1 MPWEARSAM
10 EEKYRFVLE
19 CVEPGANVTQI
30 CREFGISRS
39 TGNKWLKRYRDE
51 GFSGLEEHS
60 RRPKNSPLETS
71 ADMVCEIVNLRL
83 AKPSRGAEKIS
94 HVLKSRF
101 KERTPSVRTI
111 NRILERSGLVEKRKK
126 RRQSSSKEE
135 TLDFTKAQASND
147 VWTTDYKGWWRTKDG
162 TRCEP
167 LTIRD
172 EYSRFL
178 LDIGAFERI
187 RWEAAKERFVRC
199 FELYGLPKII
209 KTDNG
214 VPFCSPR
221 AICGLSRLSA
231 WWIKLGIEL
240 ERIPRG
246 KPQYNGGH
254 ERMHRDMAQ
263 ELERSPARDIY
274 SQQKVINEWV
284 YDFNYQR
291 PHSALKNKTPSA
303 VYKASRVAYDPREPE
318 YEYPAAYDVRKV
330 DSKGFAWWK
339 NKRLPVSKA
348 LRGEHI
354 AFERID
360 DENLNIWFC
369 DLLIAKTD
377 VKFRTPLTPI
387 GVNLNGRALRY

>member
-1 MPWEARSAM
+1 MPWKTRSVM

-19 CVEPGANVTQI
+19 CIEAGANVTET
-30 CREFGISRS
+30 CKEFGISRS
-39 TGNKWLKRYRDE
+39 TGNKWLSRYRKE
-51 GFSGLEEHS
+51 GYRGLEERS
-60 RRPKNSPLETS
+60 RRPQSSPLLTS
-71 ADMVCEIVNLRL
+71 AEVVCEIVSLRT
-83 AKPSRGAEKIS
+83 AKPSRGAEKIH
-94 HVLKSRF
+94 HVLKGRF
-101 KERTPSVRTI
+101 KEKVPSVRTI
-111 NRILERSGLVEKRKK
+111 NRILERSGLVEKRRK
-126 RRQSSSKEE
+126 RRQSSSEDAV
-135 TLDFTKAQASND
+135 LDYTKARASND
-147 VWTTDYKGWWRTKDG
+147 VWTTDFKGWWRTRDG

-172 EYSRFL
+172 EYSRYL
-178 LDIGAFERI
+178 LDIGAFEHI

-263 ELERSPARDIY
+263 ELEKSPAKDIY

-291 PHSALKNKTPSA
+291 PHSALKNKTPSTA
-303 VYKASRVAYDPREPE
+303 YKASRISYDPREPE
-318 YEYPAAYDVRKV
+318 YEYPAEYDVRKV
-330 DSKGFAWWK
+330 DCKGFAWW
-339 NKRLPVSKA
+339 NHRRLVSA
-348 LRGEHI
+348 EPLR
-354 AFERID
+354 
-360 DENLNIWFC
+360 
-369 DLLIAKTD
+369 
-377 VKFRTPLTPI
+377 
-387 GVNLNGRALRY
+387 